1 MVLDLATFVAAPFC
15 CTLLGEFGAMQERI
29 RRRDELDAA
38 VQDWVG
44 KADARTVLARLDAA
58 ESRLRF
64 DLAAALW
71 QDRLT

>member
-1 MVLDLATFVAAPFC
+1 MAAPFC

-58 ESRLRF
+58 EVPCGPINKVRVQ
-64 DLAAALW
+64 APV
-71 QDRLT
+71 